1 MRVKKFE
8 AKSMKEALTMVKR
21 ELGPDAVILAARDNK
36 RFGLAGEA
44 SVEVTAAVSESTLQK
59 KRFTE
64 SRMTAQARE
73 KFATSDARTQRQII
87 EKMIENRQ
95 RQTKEEAQ
103 PRRSI
108 TSVSYIDIPDEE
120 EIPGSRRKAAFDRAK
135 GRNVTDLLEDFDQ
148 DFDVD
153 QWQARSTR
161 EAAVSAPIASSASP
175 EERQPTEKAKARIR
189 DAAREAWRSNPFLE
203 EERAAREA
211 QARAAARQAAKAQ
224 AQQASAQLQA
234 QPPAAS
240 QARGPAPAPAPATV
254 RNTGGVEVIREAA
267 PAAQAPVAQ
276 QVMPQPDNAEISTL
290 KSEITRL
297 QKMLE
302 GFQKVPQSFVT
313 MHPGAEYGIPYD
325 LSFMYQKL
333 MEAGLNI
340 ENTVEILQAAAREI
354 DPLQIKK
361 RPIVDAW
368 VARWFLNSIQVS
380 QTPFQGRV
388 HLFVGG
394 AGSGKTS
401 ALVKMA
407 SHLVVKEKKKVAI
420 LSTDSFKVGAVDQLK
435 IYCQILNVPF
445 AVIRNRKDW
454 EWVLGQL
461 RHVDHVLV
469 DYPGLQLRDLD
480 EIHLLKSLLPPEGT
494 APVCHF
500 CVAATAKDGDAYEIA
515 RRYRVADYGDVIFT
529 NLDQSV
535 QHGIIYNLQKK
546 TGKPLHSF
554 GIGNRIPEDF
564 EVASKERVLDL
575 IFKLTKLKR
584 ETR

>member
-8 AKSMKEALTMVKR
+8 AKSMKEALQMVKY
-21 ELGPDAVILAARDNK
+21 ELGPDAVILGARDNK

-59 KRFTE
+59 KRFVE
-64 SRMTAQARE
+64 SRLTAADRARFE
-73 KFATSDARTQRQII
+73 RSDARTQRQII
-87 EKMIENRQ
+87 EKMVEARMKQNEAPQ
-95 RQTKEEAQ
+95 RRA
-103 PRRSI
+103 I
-108 TSVSYIDIPDEE
+108 TPVSYIDIPDEDE
-120 EIPGSRRKAAFDRAK
+120 APSPRRKAALERAA
-135 GRNVTDLLEDFDQ
+135 GRSVLDLLEDFDQ
-148 DFDVD
+148 DFEEDK
-153 QWQARSTR
+153 WQTRSTR
-161 EAAVSAPIASSASP
+161 DASRDAGSSAPVRKEQVEPS
-175 EERQPTEKAKARIR
+175 EKAKARIR
-189 DAAREAWRSNPFLE
+189 NAAQEAWKSNPFFD
-203 EERAAREA
+203 EERAARRA
-211 QARAAARQAAKAQ
+211 SQQSTAPQRQSATPQAPQATRP
-224 AQQASAQLQA
+224 
-234 QPPAAS
+234 QPPPESQPAA
-240 QARGPAPAPAPATV
+240 
-254 RNTGGVEVIREAA
+254 GGTEMIRE
-267 PAAQAPVAQ
+267 QAPQAPIVTKP
-276 QVMPQPDNAEISTL
+276 VEGKETEITVLKNEIS
-290 KSEITRL
+290 RL

-302 GFQKVPQSFVT
+302 GFQKVPQTFVS
-313 MHPGAEYGIPYD
+313 MHPGADYGISYD
-325 LSFMYQKL
+325 FSFMYQKL
-333 MEAGLNI
+333 MEAGLNV
-340 ENTVEILQAAAREI
+340 ENTVEILQAAAKEI
-354 DPLQIKK
+354 DPVQAKK
-361 RPIVDAW
+361 RPIIDAW
-368 VARWFLNSIQVS
+368 VARWFLNNIQIA

-394 AGSGKTS
+394 SGSGKTS

-445 AVIRNRKDW
+445 AVIRSRKDW

-461 RHVDHVLV
+461 RHIDHVLV
-469 DYPGLQLRDLD
+469 DFPGLQLRDLD
-480 EIHLLKSLLPPEGT
+480 EIHLLKSLLPPEGI

-500 CVAATAKDGDAYEIA
+500 CVSATAKDGDAYEIA

-535 QHGIIYNLQKK
+535 QHGIIYNLHRK

-584 ETR
+584 ETK